1 MAKKVSKKELK
12 SGISAIFPKLD
23 EAIEKNPAKVVKEL
37 SNVVAEISI
46 SEIEVNPYQPRNEF
60 DQEALEELATSIKTY
75 GLIQPITV
83 RRLSPREYQL
93 ISGERRFRASKIAGL
108 DKIPAYIRI
117 ANDQDMLEMALVENI
132 QRENLNPVEIALSY
146 QRLKI
151 ECKLTD
157 EKLSE
162 RVGKQRTT
170 ITNFLRLLNLPPNI
184 QTALKEKRIRAG
196 HGKAL
201 AGIKDPGVLSALFKK
216 VEDER
221 LSVRATEDLVTA
233 WNDESKAGESN
244 PNPVAK
250 GLPDEYKNVEE
261 DFQAFFGMKK
271 LQLKLKDKSKGKGQ
285 IIIPFDNV
293 QELNRLLDAI
303 EK

>member
-60 DQEALEELATSIKTY
+60 DQEALEELSASIKTY

-83 RRLSPREYQL
+83 RRLSPSEYQL
-93 ISGERRFRASKIAGL
+93 ISGERRFRASKLAGL
-108 DKIPAYIRI
+108 TKIPAYIRI

-132 QRENLNPVEIALSY
+132 QRENLNAIEVALSY

-151 ECKLTD
+151 ECALTD

-162 RVGKQRTT
+162 RVGKKRTS
-170 ITNFLRLLNLPPNI
+170 ITNYLRLLGLPPNI
-184 QTALKEKRIRAG
+184 QSAVKERSISFGHARALV
-196 HGKAL
+196 
-201 AGIKDPGVLSALFKK
+201 GIKDPSVQSILFRKTL
-216 VEDER
+216 EES
-221 LSVRATEDLVTA
+221 LSVRALEKEIQAYQSPKEALDPA
-233 WNDESKAGESN
+233 KPNASK
-244 PNPVAK
+244 PN
-250 GLPDEYKNVEE
+250 LPDEYQNVQQ
-261 DFQAFFGMKK
+261 DFRNFFGVGSIE
-271 LQLKLKDKSKGKGQ
+271 LKLKDKGKGQ
-285 IIIPFDNV
+285 IVIPFNTV
-293 QELNRLLDAI
+293 QELNNLLDRI
-303 EK
+303 EE